1 MNLRPTFYEA
11 LPPKARARAWLAALA
26 RRDEAEMLRLLTRD
40 RAGRRAILTLG
51 QGLEA
56 VNVSTLSASSA
67 LWQAAAWWTAR
78 EAWLEG
84 YAAAGGDVTAPE
96 YEEQAQ
102 AADAALRRLRARDSE
117 CAAVQQVVAEWAE
130 REGLALADVYAAIA
144 ESPPQGGGERTSDP
158 DTLETVRRTF
168 EPLRIG

>member
-1 MNLRPTFYEA
+1 MNLRPTLYEA

-26 RRDEAEMLRLLTRD
+26 RRDEAEMLRLVTPD

-96 YEEQAQ
+96 YEERAR
-102 AADAALRRLRARDSE
+102 AADAALARLRARDSE
-117 CAAVQQVVAEWAE
+117 HAAVRQAVAEWAE
-130 REGLALADVYAAIA
+130 REGLALADVYGALSLSDP
-144 ESPPQGGGERTSDP
+144 EGFGERVADP
-158 DTLETVRRTF
+158 ETLQAARRTF
-168 EPLRIG
+168 EPLRTG